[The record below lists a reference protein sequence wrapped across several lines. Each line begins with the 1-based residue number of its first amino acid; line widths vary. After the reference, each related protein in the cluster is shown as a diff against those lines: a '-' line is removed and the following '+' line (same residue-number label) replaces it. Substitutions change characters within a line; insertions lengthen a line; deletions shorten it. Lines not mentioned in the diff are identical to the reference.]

1 MSSTNLSGWLKS
13 NKTDADEKMTQQ
25 ETELIIRAQNGNI
38 TAFEELIYK
47 YDKKV
52 LALAMKYVKNEDD
65 AKDIY
70 QDVFI
75 RVFRGLKKFRF
86 NSEFSTWLYR
96 IVVNVCLTHKTK
108 SSRREFVSIHPADE
122 NESMIPGIEIEDNKN
137 VPERTVTSREISE
150 HINEALEILS
160 PRQKMIFILRHYE
173 GYKLKEIAEML
184 RCGEGTIKK
193 YLFDAVRKMRTQLS
207 DLYYA

>member
-1 MSSTNLSGWLKS
+1 
-13 NKTDADEKMTQQ
+13 MTQQ
-25 ETELIIRAQNGNI
+25 ETELIIRAQNGNVS
-38 TAFEELIYK
+38 AFEELIYN

-75 RVFRGLKKFRF
+75 RVYKGLKKFQF

-96 IVVNVCLTHKTK
+96 IVVNVCLTHKTS
-108 SSRREFVSIHPADE
+108 SSRREFVSIHPDSEDE
-122 NESMIPGIEIEDNKN
+122 NLNTGLDIEDLEPI
-137 VPERTVTSREISE
+137 PERAVTSREISE
-150 HINEALEILS
+150 HIEKALETLS
-160 PRQKMIFILRHYE
+160 PRQKMIFILKHYE
-173 GYKLKEIAEML
+173 GYKLREIAEML
-184 RCGEGTIKK
+184 SCGEGTIKK
-193 YLFDAVRKMRTQLS
+193 YLFDAVRKMRTQLA

>member
-1 MSSTNLSGWLKS
+1 
-13 NKTDADEKMTQQ
+13 MTQQ

-38 TAFEELIYK
+38 SAFEELIYN

-75 RVFRGLKKFRF
+75 RVFRGLKKFQF
-86 NSEFSTWLYR
+86 KSEFSTWLYR
-96 IVVNVCLTHKTK
+96 IVTNVCLTYKIK
-108 SSRREFVSIHPADE
+108 SNRREFVSINPSEE
-122 NESMIPGIEIEDNKN
+122 NEKMNTAIELIDEEPD
-137 VPERTVTSREISE
+137 PERVINSVEISE
-150 HINEALEILS
+150 HITEALESLS
-160 PRQKMIFILRHYE
+160 PRQKMIFMLKHYE

-184 RCGEGTIKK
+184 QCGEGTIKK
-193 YLFDAVRKMRTQLS
+193 YLFDAVRKMRTQLA
-207 DLYYA
+207 DIYYA

>member
-1 MSSTNLSGWLKS
+1 
-13 NKTDADEKMTQQ
+13 MTQQ
-25 ETELIIRAQNGNI
+25 ETELIIRAQNGNNA
-38 TAFEELIYK
+38 AFEELIYN

-75 RVFRGLKKFRF
+75 RVFRGLKKFKF

-96 IVVNVCLTHKTK
+96 IVVNVCLTYKTRSNK
-108 SSRREFVSIHPADE
+108 REFVSIYPDTE
-122 NESMIPGIEIEDNKN
+122 NEENQNTGHEIEDDQS
-137 VPERTVTSREISE
+137 VPDRAVTSSEISE
-150 HINEALEILS
+150 HINSALETLS
-160 PRQKMIFILRHYE
+160 PRQKMIFILKHYE
-173 GYKLKEIAEML
+173 GYKLKEIAQML
-184 RCGEGTIKK
+184 QCGEGTIKK
-193 YLFDAVRKMRTQLS
+193 YLFDAVRKMRTQLA

>member
-1 MSSTNLSGWLKS
+1 
-13 NKTDADEKMTQQ
+13 MTQQ
-25 ETELIIRAQNGNI
+25 ETELIIRAQNGNAS
-38 TAFEELIYK
+38 AFEELIYN

-75 RVFRGLKKFRF
+75 RVYKGLKKFQF

-96 IVVNVCLTHKTK
+96 IVVNVCLTHKTR
-108 SSRREFVSIHPADE
+108 SGRREFISIHTDNEDE
-122 NESMIPGIEIEDNKN
+122 SINTGLELEDSQP
-137 VPERTVTSREISE
+137 VPERVVTNNEISE
-150 HINEALEILS
+150 HINKALDALS
-160 PRQKMIFILRHYE
+160 PRQKMIFILKHYE

-193 YLFDAVRKMRTQLS
+193 YLFDAVRKMRTQLA

>member
-1 MSSTNLSGWLKS
+1 
-13 NKTDADEKMTQQ
+13 MTQQ
-25 ETELIIRAQNGNI
+25 ETELIIRAQNGNAS
-38 TAFEELIYK
+38 AFEELIYN

-75 RVFRGLKKFRF
+75 RVYKGLKKFQF

-96 IVVNVCLTHKTK
+96 IVVNVCLTHKTR
-108 SSRREFVSIHPADE
+108 SGRREFISIHTDSEDE
-122 NESMIPGIEIEDNKN
+122 SINTGLELEDSQP
-137 VPERTVTSREISE
+137 VPERVVTSNEISE
-150 HINEALEILS
+150 HINKALETLS
-160 PRQKMIFILRHYE
+160 PRQKMIFILKHYE

-193 YLFDAVRKMRTQLS
+193 YLFDAVRKMRTQLA

>member
-1 MSSTNLSGWLKS
+1 
-13 NKTDADEKMTQQ
+13 MTQQ

-38 TAFEELIYK
+38 AAFEELIYN

-52 LALAMKYVKNEDD
+52 LALALKYVKNEDD

-75 RVFRGLKKFRF
+75 RVFRGLKKFQF
-86 NSEFSTWLYR
+86 KSEFSTWLYR
-96 IVVNVCLTHKTK
+96 IVTNVCLTHKSMSNK
-108 SSRREFVSIHPADE
+108 REFVSIQPESDE
-122 NESMIPGIEIEDNKN
+122 EKENMSTGIEIIDSEPIAD
-137 VPERTVTSREISE
+137 RAVTSTEISE
-150 HINEALEILS
+150 HINNALETLS
-160 PRQKMIFILRHYE
+160 PRQKMIFILKHYE

-184 RCGEGTIKK
+184 HCGEGTIKK
-193 YLFDAVRKMRTQLS
+193 YLFDAVRKMRTQLA

>member
-1 MSSTNLSGWLKS
+1 
-13 NKTDADEKMTQQ
+13 MTQQ
-25 ETELIIRAQNGNI
+25 ETELIIRAQNGNVS
-38 TAFEELIYK
+38 AFEELIYN

-75 RVFRGLKKFRF
+75 RVYKGLKKFQF

-96 IVVNVCLTHKTK
+96 IVVNVCLTHKTR
-108 SSRREFVSIHPADE
+108 SSRREFVSIHPDNEDE
-122 NESMIPGIEIEDNKN
+122 NMSTGIEIVDSQP
-137 VPERTVTSREISE
+137 VPERAVTSAEISE
-150 HINEALEILS
+150 HINKALETLS
-160 PRQKMIFILRHYE
+160 PRQKMIFILKHYE
-173 GYKLKEIAEML
+173 GYKLREIAEML
-184 RCGEGTIKK
+184 SCGEGTIKK
-193 YLFDAVRKMRTQLS
+193 YLFDAVRKMRTQLA

>member
-1 MSSTNLSGWLKS
+1 
-13 NKTDADEKMTQQ
+13 MTQQ

-38 TAFEELIYK
+38 SAFEELIYN

-75 RVFRGLKKFRF
+75 RVFRGLKKFQF
-86 NSEFSTWLYR
+86 KSEFSTWLYR
-96 IVVNVCLTHKTK
+96 IVTNVCLTHKP
-108 SSRREFVSIHPADE
+108 SEE
-122 NESMIPGIEIEDNKN
+122 NEKMNTAIELIDEEPD
-137 VPERTVTSREISE
+137 PERVIKSAEISE
-150 HINEALEILS
+150 HITEALESLS
-160 PRQKMIFILRHYE
+160 PRQKMIFMLKHYE

-184 RCGEGTIKK
+184 QCGEGTIKK
-193 YLFDAVRKMRTQLS
+193 YLFDAVRKMRTQLA
-207 DLYYA
+207 DIYYA

>member
-1 MSSTNLSGWLKS
+1 
-13 NKTDADEKMTQQ
+13 MTQQ
-25 ETELIIRAQNGNI
+25 ETDLIIRAQNGNVS
-38 TAFEELIYK
+38 AFEELIYN

-75 RVFRGLKKFRF
+75 RVYKGLKKFQF

-96 IVVNVCLTHKTK
+96 IVVNVCLTHKTR
-108 SSRREFVSIHPADE
+108 SSRREFVSIDQDNEDE
-122 NESMIPGIEIEDNKN
+122 NMSRGIEIEDYQS
-137 VPERTVTSREISE
+137 VPDRAVTSIEISE
-150 HINEALEILS
+150 HINKALETLS
-160 PRQKMIFILRHYE
+160 PRQKMIFILKHYE